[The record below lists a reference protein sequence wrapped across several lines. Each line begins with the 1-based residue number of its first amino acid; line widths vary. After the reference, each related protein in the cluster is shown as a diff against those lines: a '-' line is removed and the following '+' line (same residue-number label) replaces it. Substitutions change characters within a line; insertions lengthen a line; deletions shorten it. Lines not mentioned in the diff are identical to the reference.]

1 MQRPKRELNRTYT
14 IFGSGAWGG
23 CSAIQSKLM
32 EYGVCSYTGWAPG
45 PPNWRFLFD
54 TYLTP
59 VEIQA
64 MLGDLWNRYEV
75 RLKE

>member
-1 MQRPKRELNRTYT
+1 MQRQKRELNRTYT

-23 CSAIQSKLM
+23 CSAIQAKLM

-45 PPNWRFLFD
+45 PPRWRFLFD

-59 VEIQA
+59 AEVQA
-64 MLGDLWNRYEV
+64 LLGDLWSRYELK
-75 RLKE
+75 LKE

>member
-1 MQRPKRELNRTYT
+1 
-14 IFGSGAWGG
+14 
-23 CSAIQSKLM
+23 M

-59 VEIQA
+59 AEIQA

-75 RLKE
+75 RLKD

>member
-1 MQRPKRELNRTYT
+1 MQRPRRELNRTYT
-14 IFGSGAWGG
+14 VFGSGAWGG
-23 CSAIQSKLM
+23 CSAVQSKLM
-32 EYGVCSYTGWAPG
+32 EYGVCSYPGRAPG

-59 VEIQA
+59 TEIQA